1 MNNKQTIL
9 AITGSDGTGGSGI
22 QADIRCICELGGT
35 VTSVITSITVQN
47 TLGIQEFYDLP
58 ADIVRKQVEAIF
70 NDLQPQIVKIGLIRR
85 IDVVAMV
92 AEMMRKYRPRYIIYA
107 PVRTSTRGDQLV
119 EPQVFSAIKEQ
130 ILPLCT
136 IVLEPSDLP
145 STIRQHGQ
153 ANQLSAALAYYLS
166 CGESVNEAMLHAR
179 SYLSQFPKGYT
190 EDSSRSGE
198 LYNLFLDAADRFQS
212 GTGNTTCCQ
221 PFAQVYH

>member
-119 EPQVFSAIKEQ
+119 EPQVFSDLKEQ

-136 IVLEPSDLP
+136 IVLEP
-145 STIRQHGQ
+145 
-153 ANQLSAALAYYLS
+153 
-166 CGESVNEAMLHAR
+166 
-179 SYLSQFPKGYT
+179 
-190 EDSSRSGE
+190 
-198 LYNLFLDAADRFQS
+198 
-212 GTGNTTCCQ
+212 
-221 PFAQVYH
+221 